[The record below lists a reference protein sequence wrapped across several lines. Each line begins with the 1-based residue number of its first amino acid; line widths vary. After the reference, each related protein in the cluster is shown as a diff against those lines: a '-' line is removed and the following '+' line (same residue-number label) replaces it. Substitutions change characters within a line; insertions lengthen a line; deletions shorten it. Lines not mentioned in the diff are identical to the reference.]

1 MKVAILFSGGKDSA
15 MAVHYAMQQGW
26 SIEALIAVK
35 PRNTEA
41 YLWHYSTVEWTILQ
55 AQAMGLPLIL
65 LKADEVGPEKEVK
78 VLEQVFSRLK
88 IDALLLG
95 GVGLQKTQ
103 ISSVK
108 KTAERF
114 KIKVMIPYET
124 YSSEELL
131 REEIK
136 AGFDIR
142 ITNVAVDG
150 LGPEWLG
157 KKLDGRAALQ
167 MKILAEKH
175 GFDVLGEGGHYD
187 SFVVD
192 GTMFKQKIE
201 LLDTKKV
208 WDSKTA
214 SGYLEV
220 ESAELAEKD

>member
-1 MKVAILFSGGKDSA
+1 MKVAVLFSGGKDSA

-26 SIEALIAVK
+26 DIEALIAVK
-35 PRNTEA
+35 PKNTEA

-55 AQAMGLPLIL
+55 AQAMSLPLIL
-65 LKADEVGPEKEVK
+65 LKADEIGPNVEAN
-78 VLEQVFSRLK
+78 VLEKVFSKLK
-88 IDALLLG
+88 IKTLLLG

-108 KTAERF
+108 KIAEKH
-114 KIKVMIPYET
+114 KIKVLIPYET
-124 YSSEELL
+124 YSSEQLL
-131 REEIK
+131 REEIQ

-157 KKLDGRAALQ
+157 KKLDGNAALN
-167 MKILAEKH
+167 MKMLAEKH
-175 GFDVLGEGGHYD
+175 GFNILGEGGHYD

-201 LLDTKKV
+201 FLDTKKV
-208 WDSKTA
+208 WDSKTS

-220 ESAELAEKD
+220 TNAELADKE